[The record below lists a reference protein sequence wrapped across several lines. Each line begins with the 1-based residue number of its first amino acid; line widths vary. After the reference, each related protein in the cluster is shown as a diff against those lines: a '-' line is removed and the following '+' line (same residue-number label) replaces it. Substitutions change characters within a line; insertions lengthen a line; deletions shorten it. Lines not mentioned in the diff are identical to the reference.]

1 MTPEH
6 FATVAWLA
14 AFVATVTIFIHRRTG
29 MALCAAVI
37 GAVILQGLP
46 T

>member
-6 FATVAWLA
+6 FLTLAWLA
-14 AFVATVTIFIHRRTG
+14 ALIATVTIFIHRRTG

-37 GAVILQGLP
+37 GAVFVAQRML
-46 T
+46 

>member
-6 FATVAWLA
+6 FATLAWLA
-14 AFVATVTIFIHRRTG
+14 APVATVTIFIHRRTG

-37 GAVILQGLP
+37 GAVILRGLP